1 MKATY
6 LASAKPLINSRFWL
20 LGIAAGLIAIHL
32 TLTYRTD
39 KTNLLGNSILFW
51 VAVSSLVWNK
61 RQTLKLES
69 GIFASCLGAAILA
82 LVLLKSTS
90 LPDGYFLLLSPLM
103 SALGLALI
111 ASGFQGLK
119 QYWQELTALGFLGLP
134 QVLLSVLVDPS
145 LLTAQFAAFTLWYS
159 GFNVSRSGVNIHLPT
174 GHVEVY
180 PGCSGIE
187 SMAQL
192 LSLAGLFLIMFP
204 IKGFKTLFV
213 PILAV
218 LIAFV
223 VNGVRVALMALLVAS
238 SKQEAFN
245 YWHTGDGSAIFSM
258 IAVLLFGLFCLFI
271 LQQAKPDSQ
280 DTVES

>member
-6 LASAKPLINSRFWL
+6 IASARPLRDSRFWL

-39 KTNLLGNSILFW
+39 KVNLLGNSILFW
-51 VAVSSLVWNK
+51 LAVSSLVWNK
-61 RQTLKLES
+61 HKTLRLES
-69 GIFASCLGAAILA
+69 GILASCMGTAILA

-90 LPDGYFLLLSPLM
+90 LPDGYFLLLSPCV

-119 QYWQELTALGFLGLP
+119 QYWQEFIALCCLGVP
-134 QVLLSVLVDPS
+134 QVLLSSLVDPS

-174 GHVEVY
+174 GYVEVY
-180 PGCSGIE
+180 PGCSGVE

-204 IKGFKTLFV
+204 VQGIKKVFV
-213 PILAV
+213 PFVAV

-223 VNGVRVALMALLVAS
+223 VNGVRVALMTVLVAS

-245 YWHTGDGSAIFSM
+245 YWHTGDGSVIFSM
-258 IAVLLFGLFCLFI
+258 IAVLLFGLFCLFL
-271 LQQAKPDSQ
+271 LQQAKPDHQ
-280 DTVES
+280 DTAGC